1 MKKLLKSEAEQQ
13 KSLSFV
19 LETLSA
25 KLVQSSVE
33 KIQATKLTEG
43 DLSADQPLSL
53 FWRSYHEFQASLAEN
68 LLVEFEAC
76 N

>member
-1 MKKLLKSEAEQQ
+1 MKD
-13 KSLSFV
+13 
-19 LETLSA
+19 
-25 KLVQSSVE
+25 
-33 KIQATKLTEG
+33 KIESTKLTE